1 MVQDIFNE
9 YAKFSQVRSIAV
21 GGSRAIKRNDAF
33 SDYDVYV
40 YATETIPIGKR
51 RDLLENYCSSMALDN
66 HYREHEDVC
75 IMDDG
80 TQVNIVYRELNAFL
94 EGIASVVEEC
104 EPLDRCTTSMWHS
117 LLTGRIAYDKGG
129 LLAQARERY
138 SMPYPKK
145 LRDNIISHHMNLI
158 KYGIPSFMAQME
170 KAMKRKDMININQ
183 CAKRFLDSYFDI
195 VFALNEKLHPGEK
208 RLIQICVE
216 ECSVLPANFE
226 LNIRLLLNS
235 MFKDPAAT
243 TVVDLMVTELEKV
256 IGQTLG

>member
-9 YAKFSQVRSIAV
+9 FAKIVQVRSISV
-21 GGSRAIKRNDAF
+21 GGSRAIKRNDEF

-40 YATETIPIGKR
+40 YATETISIGQR
-51 RDLLENYCSSMALDN
+51 RDILENFCSSIALDN

-75 IMDDG
+75 ILEDG
-80 TQVNIVYRELNAFL
+80 TQLNIVYRELTEFL
-94 EGIASVVEEC
+94 EGIDRVVHQC

-129 LLAQARERY
+129 LLGEAKEKYAI
-138 SMPYPKK
+138 PYPQK
-145 LRDNIISHHMNLI
+145 LKDNVISHHMNLI

-195 VFALNEKLHPGEK
+195 VLALNEKLHPGEK
-208 RLIQICVE
+208 RLMQICTE
-216 ECSVLPANFE
+216 ECSILPANFE

-235 MFKDPAAT
+235 MFKDAAAFA
-243 TVVDLMVTELEKV
+243 VVDLMVTELEKV
-256 IGQTLG
+256 IGQTLA

>member
-1 MVQDIFNE
+1 MLQDIFNE
-9 YAKFSQVRSIAV
+9 FAKLSQVRSIAV
-21 GGSRAIKRNDAF
+21 GGSRAIKRNDEF

-40 YATETIPIGKR
+40 YATEPISIGQR
-51 RDLLENYCSSMALDN
+51 RDILEDYCSSMALDN

-75 IMDDG
+75 IMEDG
-80 TQVNIVYRELNAFL
+80 AQLNIVYRELNEFM
-94 EGIASVVEEC
+94 EGIVRVVEEY

-129 LLAQARERY
+129 LLAEAKEKY
-138 SMPYPKK
+138 DLPYPQK
-145 LRDNIISHHMNLI
+145 LKDNIVSHHMNLI

-170 KAMKRKDMININQ
+170 KAMKRKDMVNINQ

-208 RLIQICVE
+208 RLIQICTE
-216 ECSVLPANFE
+216 ECKILPVNFE

-235 MFKDPAAT
+235 MFKDPAAA

>member
-9 YAKFSQVRSIAV
+9 FAKIPQVRSIAV
-21 GGSRAIKRNDAF
+21 GGSRAIKRNDEF

-40 YATETIPIGKR
+40 YATETIPIGQR
-51 RDLLENYCSSMALDN
+51 RDILENYCSSIALDN

-75 IMDDG
+75 IMEDG
-80 TQVNIVYRELNAFL
+80 TQLNIVYRELGEFL
-94 EGIASVVEEC
+94 EGIVRVVEEY

-129 LLAQARERY
+129 LLAEAKETY
-138 SMPYPKK
+138 ALPYPQK
-145 LRDNIISHHMNLI
+145 LKDNIISHHMNLI

-170 KAMKRKDMININQ
+170 KAMKRKDMVNINQ
-183 CAKRFLDSYFDI
+183 CAQRFMDSYFDI
-195 VFALNEKLHPGEK
+195 MFALNEKLHPGEK
-208 RLIQICVE
+208 RLLQICME
-216 ECSVLPANFE
+216 ECKILPVNFE

-235 MFKDPAAT
+235 MFKDPAAS

-256 IGQTLG
+256 IGQTIG